1 MTKDEFI
8 KEITKLNIA
17 YTSDML
23 DKLEVYKEYLKEYNE
38 HTNLTRITDDN
49 DIYLKHFY
57 DSLTIIKGIDLNKI
71 NNLLD
76 IGSGAGFPGMV
87 IKIFYPNIS
96 VTLLDSNNKKTKF
109 LESLAKKLNLNV
121 TVVNKRVED
130 YAKDNLNK
138 FDLVTGRAVASLRVL
153 SELSLPL
160 VKKDGY
166 FLPLKANIDNEYDDA
181 LDTIS
186 ILNGIVE
193 KIITFNLYKDEGI
206 RNIIVIKKIDNSC
219 LKILRTYDK
228 ILKKPLVKKV

>member
-8 KEITKLNIA
+8 KEITKLNIV

-23 DKLEVYKEYLKEYNE
+23 DKLEIYKEYLKEYNE
-38 HTNLTRITDDN
+38 YTNLTRITNDE

-57 DSLTIIKGIDLNKI
+57 DSLTIIKAIDLNNI

-109 LESLAKKLNLNV
+109 LECLSEKLNLNV

-138 FDLVTGRAVASLRVL
+138 FDLVTGRAVASLRIL
-153 SELSLPL
+153 NELAIPL

-166 FLPLKANIDNEYDDA
+166 FLPLKANIDNEYADA

-186 ILNGIVE
+186 VLHSVVE
-193 KIITFNLYKDEGI
+193 KIITFDLYKNEGL
-206 RNIIVIKKIDNSC
+206 RNIIIIRKLENSGLDN
-219 LKILRTYDK
+219 LRTYDK
-228 ILKKPLVKKV
+228 ILKKPLVKKN

>member
-17 YTSDML
+17 YTNDML

-38 HTNLTRITDDN
+38 HTNLTRITNDD

-57 DSLTIIKGIDLNKI
+57 DSLTIIKAIDLNNI

-76 IGSGAGFPGMV
+76 
-87 IKIFYPNIS
+87 
-96 VTLLDSNNKKTKF
+96 KKTKF
-109 LESLAKKLNLNV
+109 LENLAKKLNLNV

-138 FDLVTGRAVASLRVL
+138 FDLVTGRAVASLRIL

-193 KIITFNLYKDEGI
+193 KIITFNLYENEGL
-206 RNIIVIKKIDNSC
+206 RNIIIIRKLENSGLDN
-219 LKILRTYDK
+219 LRTYDK
-228 ILKKPLVKKV
+228 ILKKPLVKKN